1 MTAIVNEITTRIISS
16 GTFDALSTT
25 YGLIVALLLIFLL
38 VQKELLRAHGG
49 RRARLWL
56 QTLNIAIVPLVVA
69 FGLVVVMRIVDLVR
83 EAT

>member
-1 MTAIVNEITTRIISS
+1 MSAIVNEITTRIISS

-25 YGLIVALLLIFLL
+25 YGLIIAMLLIILL
-38 VQKELLRAHGG
+38 VQKELMRAHGG
-49 RRARLWL
+49 PHVRLWL

-69 FGLVVVMRIVDLVR
+69 FGMVVVMRIVDLVR